1 LGTSFNVLSDPDNH
15 SAEVIL
21 RSGSVQVSDT
31 ESKELVILKPDQKY
45 FWDRGRTEVTAVNAG
60 DCCRWYEHRLA
71 FDNVRL
77 GDILES
83 LSHKYQIRLACDNPG
98 LKDKR
103 MSLTVKDESVE
114 DIMEILS
121 TLLPLHWERQGKTI
135 TIDNKT
141 KNTNY

>member
-1 LGTSFNVLSDPDNH
+1 MLSDHDGH
-15 SAEVIL
+15 FAEVIL
-21 RSGSVQVSDT
+21 RSGSVQVSGT

-45 FWDRGRTEVTAVNAG
+45 SWDKGRTEVTAVNAD

-83 LSHKYQIRLACDNPG
+83 LSHKYQTRLTCDDPE

-103 MSLTVKDESVE
+103 MSLTVRDESVE
-114 DIMEILS
+114 DMMEVLS
-121 TLLPLHWERQGKTI
+121 TLLPVRWERQGKTI

-141 KNTNY
+141 KNTLCT